1 MRTHAFVQVVAAG
14 IIASTYGLEINKTD
28 PAALEMGPA
37 TDGFAQADAQ
47 TPDQTPIRHVKP
59 WDHLPIRDR
68 NEMYERLGGVA
79 PDMDRLKIEN
89 I

>member
-28 PAALEMGPA
+28 PAALEMCPA

-47 TPDQTPIRHVKP
+47 ILGRGWGFTENKYTTPTQQQR
-59 WDHLPIRDR
+59 W
-68 NEMYERLGGVA
+68 NEY
-79 PDMDRLKIEN
+79 
-89 I
+89 